1 MFFAWIN
8 LTETRGDAFAVLGT
22 LVCLTVANFCVDGS
36 SSDPFINVG
45 LSLDLYDIFWTS
57 SLFLVMKSFSV
68 DSLRVS
74 EVLLRST
81 RIWFGRLNCAE
92 GGSKFTV

>member
-1 MFFAWIN
+1 MLLAWIN

-22 LVCLTVANFCVDGS
+22 LVCLPVANFCVDGS
-36 SSDPFINVG
+36 NSDPFINMG
-45 LSLDLYDIFWTS
+45 FSLDLCDIFWIS

-68 DSLRVS
+68 DSFRVN